1 MSEQLTRRGFFR
13 LFGGAAAAVAVAAV
27 APTYFIPPI
36 GGWKSSTIINPNE
49 CTIGHYA
56 DYYPPPAELLKTY
69 YSKAFLENIKA
80 QTPFTRMA
88 ARRPLPARSGE
99 LVNFYRHELGVSA

>member
-36 GGWKSSTIINPNE
+36 GGWKSDVIL
-49 CTIGHYA
+49 
-56 DYYPPPAELLKTY
+56 YPQMPAIPEEIWEAQRLLTVY
-69 YSKAFLENIKA
+69 YSKAFVANLQQ

-88 ARRPLPARSGE
+88 RL
-99 LVNFYRHELGVSA
+99 HELPPHSGSMIRFVGESL